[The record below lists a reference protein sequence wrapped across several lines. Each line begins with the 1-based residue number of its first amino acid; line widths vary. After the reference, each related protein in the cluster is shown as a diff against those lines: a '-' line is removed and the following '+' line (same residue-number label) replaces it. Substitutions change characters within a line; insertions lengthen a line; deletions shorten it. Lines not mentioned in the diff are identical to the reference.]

1 MSFDSYEGISDS
13 YINKLDITFTY
24 CNNNYKEADSFTLF
38 NKNNSFKFIAVGDCC
53 SRSVFTPFK
62 GSVFTSLIDETI
74 IKLEEIEFPED
85 YNCSE
90 DIEDY
95 SEYDE
100 ELCTK
105 THLYQFIL
113 KNKSEPFK
121 FMLVNYSN
129 GYYDGWISIDK
140 N

>member
-1 MSFDSYEGISDS
+1 MNCDSYEGISDS

-24 CNNNYKEADSFTLF
+24 SNNNYKECDSFTLS
-38 NKNNSFKFIAVGDCC
+38 NKNNSFKFKAIGDCC

-62 GSVFTSLIDETI
+62 DSVFTSLIDKTI

-85 YNCSE
+85 YDCSE

-95 SEYDE
+95 TEVDD
-100 ELCTK
+100 ELCIT
-105 THLYQFIL
+105 THLYQFTF
-113 KNKSEPFK
+113 KNDIEPFK

-129 GYYDGWISIDK
+129 GYYDGWIAIEK